1 MVLSMPDAPTTARAR
16 ARALLTEDI
25 KAAARRQLGEV
36 GAAGL
41 SLRAVAREL
50 GMVSS
55 AVYRYFESRDALL
68 TALII
73 DSFDAVGAA
82 AEEAV
87 AGLPRDVQT
96 RWRALANAIRH
107 WAHAN
112 PHDYALVYGSPVPG
126 YRAPQDT
133 TTPAA
138 RVSLVMLSIVADGVE
153 RGQIDTTP
161 QAPMPRPVHADFARL
176 RDLAAP
182 GVPDEVVA
190 RALLLWTGLFG
201 SISYELFGHLHGVI
215 EDYDA
220 FFDHQARRWGA
231 YLVGG
236 HR

>member
-96 RWRALANAIRH
+96 RWRALASAIRH